1 MRVVNLDDC
10 IISHI
15 MNVTAL
21 SHRLINDQLRCIA
34 DHKVL
39 LIDTKQLSLI
49 VTVIRIQKQ
58 CKITADILFI
68 EVNSISFNN
77 TFIYSIKI
85 K

>member
-1 MRVVNLDDC
+1 
-10 IISHI
+10 

-39 LIDTKQLSLI
+39 LIDTKQLPLI